1 MAFVVCHPLQQG
13 GRLATR
19 DLRFLLCK
27 ILDRSNV
34 QGVPMQAYPMG
45 SFLGGCY
52 GGVRFFFFG
61 ISSAIRI

>member
-34 QGVPMQAYPMG
+34 QGVPMQAYPME
-45 SFLGGCY
+45 
-52 GGVRFFFFG
+52 
-61 ISSAIRI
+61 